1 MPPIPDVM
9 PGVDVPLTGT
19 MLPLRDLTVAEM
31 PPNVTVTLKGRRTQQ
46 HASLGHLTKVM
57 QSLNARLHR
66 AAEAAAAEAAPTT
79 HKRHRSEEASAAVME
94 PVQRKLRRKG
104 DIPKRLAA
112 ILQNECSPSNSED
125 SYEKTE
131 RLGSQWDASPSTVVG
146 CRLSKAACRAQ
157 GALYQLTNEEVM
169 EVEAELGP
177 DPTEEERSAAYKR
190 ARNRSAARKTRRKK
204 LDAVQE
210 MEEQVQILGQ
220 QNRNLIAQ
228 LNSIIVQV
236 HVASRENA
244 TLKGLLGYLQLQPEA
259 AKITPSLAKLEAL
272 KNDMVASA
280 NSGIASLRGGSSR
293 SLIPV
298 LKPIHLR
305 RNLFGYDIN
314 KKGTPGGEKKVPE
327 SLGLAPGVVFL
338 VCIILF
344 QLLQYYDVPSVMHW
358 VQTWGREGALEQE
371 PIDDAW
377 LVDYNA
383 ALATICFMLFLG
395 FADDVLDIPWR
406 VKLLLPALAS
416 LPLVAAYGGG
426 TGISVPLP
434 LRSVGLPPYLELGLL
449 YKVYMVM
456 LVIFCT
462 NAINILAGVNG
473 LEAGQTFVI
482 ACAVAF
488 HNIWELAGPAGAPGG
503 AHRDGH
509 LFSLY
514 LMLPLAATTLGLLLF
529 NWFPSQVFVGDTY
542 TYFAGMTIAVAGIL
556 GHLSETLLLF
566 LIPQVLNFAYSL
578 PQLFKIVPCPRHRL
592 PRFEPATGL
601 LHATPNWNL
610 VNLTLHVFGIYK

>member
-1 MPPIPDVM
+1 MVMRAIPPE
-9 PGVDVPLTGT
+9 L
-19 MLPLRDLTVAEM
+19 
-31 PPNVTVTLKGRRTQQ
+31 
-46 HASLGHLTKVM
+46 
-57 QSLNARLHR
+57 
-66 AAEAAAAEAAPTT
+66 
-79 HKRHRSEEASAAVME
+79 
-94 PVQRKLRRKG
+94 
-104 DIPKRLAA
+104 KRLAVIGYA
-112 ILQNECSPSNSED
+112 PVVAAFTFVED
-125 SYEKTE
+125 S
-131 RLGSQWDASPSTVVG
+131 
-146 CRLSKAACRAQ
+146 
-157 GALYQLTNEEVM
+157 
-169 EVEAELGP
+169 
-177 DPTEEERSAAYKR
+177 
-190 ARNRSAARKTRRKK
+190 KTR
-204 LDAVQE
+204 E
-210 MEEQVQILGQ
+210 
-220 QNRNLIAQ
+220 
-228 LNSIIVQV
+228 SIILSAVV
-236 HVASRENA
+236 SFV
-244 TLKGLLGYLQLQPEA
+244 GLLLTKA
-259 AKITPSLAKLEAL
+259 
-272 KNDMVASA
+272 
-280 NSGIASLRGGSSR
+280 
-293 SLIPV
+293 LIPV
-298 LKPIHLR
+298 LQPVHLR

-338 VCIILF
+338 ICIILF
-344 QLLQYYDVPSVMHW
+344 QLLQYYDVPSVVHW
-358 VQTWGREGALEQE
+358 LQTLGKEGALKQE
-371 PIDDAW
+371 PIGDAW

-434 LRSVGLPPYLELGLL
+434 LRSLGLPPYLELGLI

-482 ACAVAF
+482 ACAVTF
-488 HNIWELAGPAGAPGG
+488 HNIWELAGPAGAHGS
-503 AHRDGH
+503 ATRDGH

-592 PRFEPATGL
+592 PRFDPATGL

-610 VNLTLHVFGIYK
+610 VNLMLHVFGPCTEERLCLRLLAFQIICCVFGLGVRWALTGIYK